1 MMKRARRTGLF
12 GAIFAV
18 ALVGLPVSGAS
29 AKAVLACPDFTI
41 LHNDRIDNISLPHGR
56 YEVKAKSIPCQ
67 RTTQLLQKWLQKGQT
82 TGKWNSEPP
91 GIFSKGSKWFRI
103 DLEGTAAGGGDGG
116 GGGGRT
122 VCPGTFRVL
131 HNDRIGELQVP
142 AGEYRITT
150 RRMSCS
156 EASSRFR
163 RFLDFPSG
171 NLPNPWQLRPLKAKF
186 RNSRTGESFRVKRV
200 S

>member
-1 MMKRARRTGLF
+1 MKRGRRIGLL
-12 GAIFAV
+12 GAVFVFA
-18 ALVGLPVSGAS
+18 LIGLPVSGAS

-41 LHNDRIDNISLPHGR
+41 LHNDRIDNVSLPHGR
-56 YEVKAKSIPCQ
+56 YEVKAKRIPCP

-82 TGKWNSEPP
+82 TGKWSSEPP
-91 GIFSKGSKWFRI
+91 GVFSKGRKWFRI
-103 DLEGTAAGGGDGG
+103 DPKGTGGGGD

-122 VCPGTFRVL
+122 VCPGTFSVL
-131 HNDRIGELQVP
+131 HNDRIGQLRVP
-142 AGEYRITT
+142 AGEYRITA

-156 EASSRFR
+156 DASSQFA

-171 NLPNPWQLRPLKAKF
+171 NLPKPWQLRPLKAKF
-186 RNSRTGESFRVKRV
+186 RNPRTGESFRVKRV

>member
-1 MMKRARRTGLF
+1 MKRGRRIGPVGILF
-12 GAIFAV
+12 V
-18 ALVGLPVSGAS
+18 LALVGLPVSGAS
-29 AKAVLACPDFTI
+29 AKAVVACPDFTI
-41 LHNDRIDNISLPHGR
+41 LHNDRIDNLSLPHGR
-56 YEVKAKSIPCQ
+56 YEVKAKRIPCE

-82 TGKWNSEPP
+82 TGRWSSEPP

-103 DLEGTAAGGGDGG
+103 DREGTGGGGG

-131 HNDRIGELQVP
+131 HNDRIGQLQVP

-156 EASSRFR
+156 DASDEFA

-171 NLPNPWQLRPLKAKF
+171 NLPSPWQLRPLKAKF
-186 RNSRTGESFRVKRV
+186 RNPRTGESFRVKRV

>member
-1 MMKRARRTGLF
+1 MKRGRRTGLVV
-12 GAIFAV
+12 AIFVV

-41 LHNDRIDNISLPHGR
+41 LHNDRIDNVSLPHGR
-56 YEVKAKSIPCQ
+56 YEVKAKRIPCQ
-67 RTTQLLQKWLQKGQT
+67 RTTQLLQKWLQTGRT
-82 TGKWNSEPP
+82 TGKWSSDPP
-91 GIFSKGSKWFRI
+91 GIFSKGRKWFRI
-103 DLEGTAAGGGDGG
+103 DREGTGGGGVGG

-122 VCPGTFRVL
+122 VCPATFRVL
-131 HNDRIGELQVP
+131 HNDRIGRLQVP

-156 EASSRFR
+156 DASDAFA

-171 NLPNPWQLRPLKAKF
+171 KLPSPWQLRPLKAKF
-186 RNSRTGESFRVKRV
+186 RNPRTGESFRVKRL